1 MSTSALFGSQLLS
14 VQNPLVP
21 ASVGVAARRP
31 AWSNGG
37 GGLAVIEC
45 SSRPTKKSTAH
56 HRKTRPRKTQQW
68 DIKRKPTVYAPLPQL
83 PPEWTLAAATDDAE
97 AEADVSSSASESATI
112 TE

>member
-1 MSTSALFGSQLLS
+1 MSTSALFGAQLVS
-14 VQNPLVP
+14 VRNPLAP
-21 ASVGVAARRP
+21 ASVGAARP
-31 AWSNGG
+31 ALSYG

-83 PPEWTLAAATDDAE
+83 PPEWTLAATDDSFAV
-97 AEADVSSSASESATI
+97 AEADVSPPAPESPAA
-112 TE
+112 E